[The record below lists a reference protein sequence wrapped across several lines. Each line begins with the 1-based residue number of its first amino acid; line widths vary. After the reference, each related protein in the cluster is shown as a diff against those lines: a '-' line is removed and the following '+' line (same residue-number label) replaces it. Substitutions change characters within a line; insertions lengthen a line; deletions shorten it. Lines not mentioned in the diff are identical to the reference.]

1 MMSSPSLHTGK
12 RKTQAKH
19 QRCDACGEVFA
30 KLAGHLKKNPVCM
43 AEMQAKQPESP
54 RVEQPKKPRLHSVP
68 RVTECDVKTTMY
80 LNKLRSSIAHSR
92 LELHEDMFVSMAHAD
107 RAYQQVFSWMDL
119 VFQHAIEQVRVCSNA
134 ETALTQVWQSTSGV
148 MKEMISWDRVRS
160 TVYKSLQIKPLLPI
174 ARSAS
179 LVRSKSL
186 HDSRFANRELAELSI
201 TQLIV
206 QLLQCDEYARL
217 QILKASEVWKT
228 GDLDRASP
236 SRYEDITDGLV
247 FREHPHLPRAATEAE
262 KDDIRVALYLY
273 NDDFTSVNAIGT
285 KRGAHKYSVHM
296 AAIANLPTRVRFKTE
311 YILPF
316 LIAQSKLIEGAGL
329 AQILCGVDDSGTML
343 DDQNFAAEM
352 RELAQGV
359 VISIPDNENGGMR

>member
-1 MMSSPSLHTGK
+1 MLSPSHETAK
-12 RKTQAKH
+12 RKAQARH
-19 QRCDACGEVFA
+19 QRCDACGEVFS

-43 AEMQAKQPESP
+43 AEMQAKEAECP
-54 RVEQPKKPRLHSVP
+54 RVEQTKKPRLECVS
-68 RVTECDVKTTMY
+68 RVRSCDVKTTLY

-119 VFQHAIEQVRVCSNA
+119 MFQHAIEHVHASSNPEA
-134 ETALTQVWQSTSGV
+134 ALNEVWESTSGV

-160 TVYKSLQIKPLLPI
+160 TVYKSLQIKPLVPI
-174 ARSAS
+174 SRSAS

-186 HDSRFANRELAELSI
+186 HDSKFANRELAELSI

-217 QILKASEVWKT
+217 QILKASDLWKT
-228 GDLDRASP
+228 GNLHRASP
-236 SRYEDITDGLV
+236 NRYEDITDGLV
-247 FREHPHLPRAATEAE
+247 FREHPHLARASTEAE
-262 KDDIRVALYLY
+262 KDDVRVALYLY

-285 KRGAHKYSVHM
+285 KRGAHKYGVHM
-296 AAIANLPTRVRFKTE
+296 AAIANLPTRVRFRTE

-316 LIAQSKLIEGAGL
+316 LIAQSKLVDGAGL
-329 AQILCGVDDSGTML
+329 TQILCGVDESGTML
-343 DDQNFAAEM
+343 DHENFAGEM
-352 RELAQGV
+352 RELAKGV